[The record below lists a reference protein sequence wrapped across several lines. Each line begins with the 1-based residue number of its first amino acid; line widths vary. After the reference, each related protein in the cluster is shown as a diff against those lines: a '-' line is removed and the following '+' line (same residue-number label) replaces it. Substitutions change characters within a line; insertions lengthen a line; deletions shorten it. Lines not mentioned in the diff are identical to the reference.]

1 VGGILGGG
9 QLAFAIGDVVSW
21 ARDTPFSSGWAVFEI
36 VYSSVVAL
44 ADLVFVVG
52 LGLDGGPDVGA
63 IVGVGLAPL
72 ALGARWDLEST
83 SPMGSGVS
91 PQERER
97 GQPRCRS
104 HSSPHAKACS
114 RPRAR
119 GSDAAP

>member
-72 ALGARWDLEST
+72 ALGATNIAHGIWSLAAGAREG
-83 SPMGSGVS
+83 PAPVS
-91 PQERER
+91 VSLVPTRE
-97 GQPRCRS
+97 GLLAS
-104 HSSPHAKACS
+104 AS
-114 RPRAR
+114 AR
-119 GSDAAP
+119 F